1 MAEAKSS
8 PPRRRRWIDALVAT
22 ALRWN
27 DRLSRPVRDRAKG
40 SAVPAIASTGGRVA
54 SGPEPRATGNSPA
67 K

>member
-1 MAEAKSS
+1 MAEAKAS

-27 DRLSRPVRDRAKG
+27 DRLSRPVRAHAKG
-40 SAVPAIASTGGRVA
+40 SPAPAPASTGIRVGTA
-54 SGPEPRATGNSPA
+54 SDARTPGTARA